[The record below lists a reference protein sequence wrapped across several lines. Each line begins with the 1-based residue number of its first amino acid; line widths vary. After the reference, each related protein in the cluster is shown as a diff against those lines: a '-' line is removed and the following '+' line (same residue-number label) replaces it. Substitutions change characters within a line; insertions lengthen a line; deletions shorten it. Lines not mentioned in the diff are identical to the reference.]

1 MINGMAA
8 CSLSYMA
15 GLYGV
20 YGVSDRVS
28 GLLQGNEIFPQ
39 MWLQFCMAIFFFFL
53 SFFRLLQVV
62 PSKTII
68 GFRN

>member
-39 MWLQFCMAIFFFFL
+39 MWLQFSMVISFFFF
-53 SFFRLLQVV
+53 FFQTSSSGAVQNHHRL
-62 PSKTII
+62 
-68 GFRN
+68 